1 MRFRSLLLLV
11 VSFFLLYSVIVGLLK
26 YQAVDSRSG
35 LKVAYLILVHSDES
49 VLASQRLLP
58 AIWRPDFFYLY
69 VVDQSTDEL
78 GRLRLD
84 EFLGSPAAVFHG
96 SANVR
101 AMTTNVLS
109 GWGTLG
115 LVQNELDGLQE
126 LLGLGK
132 WDYAINLSG
141 DTYPLVG
148 QAELAERL
156 AHWRGANFVTDPGT
170 RPQRAN
176 EVPELKLARLA
187 NVTWPTGVAEPDQYG
202 SQWFIL
208 TREFVE
214 YTLSSARARNVLLAM
229 GSGKAD
235 VADESFFQIVLM
247 NSPFNSTVGYQRDL
261 QVMVESDCV
270 FARKLHPEV
279 SQDFAV
285 GHQH

>member
-1 MRFRSLLLLV
+1 M
-11 VSFFLLYSVIVGLLK
+11 
-26 YQAVDSRSG
+26 
-35 LKVAYLILVHSDES
+35 AYLILVHSDES

-202 SQWFIL
+202 SQVRL
-208 TREFVE
+208 FVLGRDPHMDPQLPHN
-214 YTLSSARARNVLLAM
+214 TSGLSSPASLWSTHSLLPGPAMCCWPWAAARQTLPTSR
-229 GSGKAD
+229 S
-235 VADESFFQIVLM
+235 SR
-247 NSPFNSTVGYQRDL
+247 SCS
-261 QVMVESDCV
+261 
-270 FARKLHPEV
+270 
-279 SQDFAV
+279 
-285 GHQH
+285 

>member
-1 MRFRSLLLLV
+1 
-11 VSFFLLYSVIVGLLK
+11 LYSIVVGLLK
-26 YQAVDSRSG
+26 YQEVESGSG
-35 LKVAYLILVHSDES
+35 LKAAYLILVHSDES

-69 VVDQSTDEL
+69 VVDQSMDEL

-84 EFLGSPAAVFHG
+84 EFLGSPATVFHG
-96 SANVR
+96 SGNVR

-214 YTLSSARARNVLLAM
+214 YTLSSALARNVLLAM
-229 GSGKAD
+229 GSGNAD

-247 NSPFNSTVGYQRDL
+247 NSPFNSTVGYQRDF

-279 SQDFAV
+279 SQDLYATLDQHRSAV